1 MPARTAQAEWRGD
14 LRGGNGRVRTGS
26 GAVDRD
32 YSFVSR
38 FEDGSGTN
46 PEELL
51 AAAHAACFSMAL
63 SHGLAQAGHVPARVA
78 TTAKAYL
85 DKVADG
91 FAVTRIELDCEAE
104 VPGIAEDEFRRQ
116 ADAAKTGCPIS
127 KALAA
132 TEIRLNA
139 RLVGG

>member
-26 GAVDRD
+26 GAIDRD

-63 SHGLAQAGHVPARVA
+63 SHGLAQAGHAPTRVA
-78 TTAKAYL
+78 TTARAYL

-91 FAVTRIELDCEAE
+91 FAVTRIELECEAE
-104 VPGIAEDEFRRQ
+104 VPGIAEDEFRSQ

-132 TEIRLNA
+132 TEIRLTA

>member
-14 LRGGNGRVRTGS
+14 LRGGSGRVRTGS

-63 SHGLAQAGHVPARVA
+63 SHGLAQAGHAPARVA
-78 TTAKAYL
+78 TTARAHL

-139 RLVGG
+139 RLVGA